1 MCSTCEYHFRMASMI
16 QVRNVPD
23 EIHRT
28 LKARAALEG
37 RTLSDYLGEELR
49 RLAARPSLEELRQRL
64 TLRTGVRPHASPAK
78 VLREERGRR

>member
-1 MCSTCEYHFRMASMI
+1 MAKMV

-23 EIHRT
+23 NVHHT

-49 RLAARPSLEELRQRL
+49 RLAARPSLQELRKRL
-64 TLRTGVRPHASPAK
+64 ASRSRVRVQISPARAVRK
-78 VLREERGRR
+78 ERDRA

>member
-1 MCSTCEYHFRMASMI
+1 MSKMV

-23 EIHRT
+23 EVHGK

-49 RLAARPSLEELRQRL
+49 RLAARPSLQELRQRL
-64 TLRTGVRPHASPAK
+64 AGRSRVRVRISPAQ
-78 VLREERGRR
+78 VLRKERDRA